1 MVPVAQESTVK
12 EAGLDQSSSSS
23 AERSFEDLY
32 SDTVELEQALSAR
45 TITLE
50 KRLIQIATAQ
60 TVIAQ
65 RATKFAQARDAL
77 GELQQL
83 LVEAQEK
90 VIAYSMAYQDA
101 VKVHHERTGD
111 ARGCRQLLRG
121 MRNQETAVQSN
132 RHSRLQLKI
141 KPPIHTA
148 SFIVC
153 IHIII

>member
-1 MVPVAQESTVK
+1 MVPVAQESTVE
-12 EAGLDQSSSSS
+12 EAGLDQSSSAS

-32 SDTVELEQALSAR
+32 ADTVELEQALSAR

-50 KRLIQIATAQ
+50 EKLIQIATAQ

-65 RATKFAQARDAL
+65 RATEFVQARDDL

-90 VIAYSMAYQDA
+90 VIACSMMAYQDA

-111 ARGCRQLLRG
+111 AVAANYEVCVTREQLYKA
-121 MRNQETAVQSN
+121 TA
-132 RHSRLQLKI
+132 
-141 KPPIHTA
+141 T
-148 SFIVC
+148 F
-153 IHIII
+153 